1 MRLPFSLSPGPVKPR
16 RQVPPYRPIS
26 CTGLMTS
33 GSFGT
38 RWSTGGS
45 FPCFTSSASI
55 GASLNF
61 VGHLAGSR
69 ISSGPSSLP
78 ISWAPSLGGAAVPC
92 ARATPGSPTAARLPD
107 RSAASRMNSRR
118 LTPFR
123 FLGITDPPR

>member
-1 MRLPFSLSPGPVKPR
+1 
-16 RQVPPYRPIS
+16 
-26 CTGLMTS
+26 MTS

-38 RWSTGGS
+38 RSVTGGS
-45 FPCFTSSASI
+45 LPCFTSSASI

-78 ISWAPSLGGAAVPC
+78 MSWAPSLGGAAPAAC
-92 ARATPGSPTAARLPD
+92 PRAAPGSPTAARPPD
-107 RSAASRMNSRR
+107 SSAASRMNSRR